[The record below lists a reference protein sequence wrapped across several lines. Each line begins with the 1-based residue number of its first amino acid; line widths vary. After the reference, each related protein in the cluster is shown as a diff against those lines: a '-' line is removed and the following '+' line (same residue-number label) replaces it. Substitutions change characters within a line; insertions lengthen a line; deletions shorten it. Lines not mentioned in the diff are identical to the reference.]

1 MIIFPAID
9 LKDEKCVRLKQG
21 DYSKVEVFSEDP
33 IAIAKNFEEKGAKF
47 LHMVDLDGAKEGS
60 QKNFEIIKKVREA
73 INIPIQVG
81 GGIRDENRIKKLI
94 NLGVDRVILGT
105 VAVENKKF
113 LKEMIDRYGKQIAV
127 SVDAKGSRVATRGWI
142 KDSGID
148 AIEFVRKLEGYGLET
163 LVFTDISK
171 DGMMEGTNLDLYKE
185 LNKYYI
191 DIIACV
197 GVSRKYDIEEL
208 LKINVY
214 GAIVGKAIY
223 TGALD
228 LEEINTMA
236 GGQND

>member
-21 DYSKVEVFSEDP
+21 DYNRVEVFSENP
-33 IAIAKNFEEKGAKF
+33 IAMAQSFEAKGAKF

-60 QKNFEIIKKVREA
+60 QKNFDIIKKVRKA
-73 INIPIQVG
+73 TNIPIQVG

-105 VAVENKKF
+105 VAIENQEF
-113 LKEMIDRYGKQIAV
+113 LKEMIDKYGNRIVV
-127 SVDAKGSRVATRGWI
+127 SVDAKDGSVATRGWV
-142 KDSGID
+142 KDSGVNS
-148 AIEFVRKLEGYGLET
+148 IEFVRKLEKYGLKT

-171 DGMMEGTNLDLYKE
+171 DGMMEGTNLDLYKKI
-185 LNKYYI
+185 NRYNI
-191 DIIACV
+191 DIIASG

-208 LKINVY
+208 LKIDVY

-228 LEEINTMA
+228 LKEIIVRA
-236 GGQND
+236 GGRDD

>member
-9 LKDEKCVRLKQG
+9 LKDEKCVRLQQG
-21 DYSKVEVFSEDP
+21 DYNKVEVFSEDP
-33 IAIAKNFEEKGAKF
+33 ISMAKSFEAKGAKF

-60 QKNFEIIKKVREA
+60 QKNFDVIKRVRES

-81 GGIRDENRIKKLI
+81 GGIRDEDRIKKLL

-105 VAVENKKF
+105 VAVENQEF
-113 LKEMIDRYGKQIAV
+113 LQDMINKYGDSIAV
-127 SVDAKGSRVATRGWI
+127 SVDAKDGRVATRGWI
-142 KDSGID
+142 EDSGVD
-148 AIEFVRKLEGYGLET
+148 AIEFVKKLEEYGLKT

-185 LNKYYI
+185 LNKFSI
-191 DIIACV
+191 DIIASG

-208 LKINVY
+208 LKIDVY

-223 TGALD
+223 AGALD
-228 LEEINTMA
+228 LEEIIAMA
-236 GGQND
+236 GGKDD